1 MNLQDSYV
9 TLLILKTMIAQKDQ
23 ISLTDWQRINNRNVT
38 HLIAV
43 EFLHNLYN
51 RHLPKVN
58 SIRFRNTLTVW
69 KDGVA
74 NSYAPI
80 SEWKTLNKWV
90 GEKFIRLDKIFLSE
104 IENLI
109 TIDRSFIENF
119 LKEINQQ
126 NINNLDNIDLG
137 LLLMHLQ
144 DFTLGDIYKINVVQ
158 LEYPLNNTLL
168 KLLEKYEKNPAKRVK
183 FLSEIIAP
191 GVLTESQLEQIEF
204 LKILKYGQINK
215 IKNPTEDKS
224 MHRKLIQHADKYRFM
239 HCAYG
244 ENPAT
249 IDDYINKYK
258 EAYPNKLES
267 DQVVVQRVKDLK
279 KNSER
284 VLTNLKDEK
293 IKVLAQLMGRIG
305 TFRDKN
311 KAYLGQTIKYRLMIL
326 DEITKRNLET
336 RDNLNY
342 YLTEELLELL
352 SSGNK
357 ISQKIIT
364 KRKTEGVTLIRS
376 EYLVNK
382 YTIIK
387 KSEVGTKIK
396 SLSGICASQG
406 MSKGVC
412 KVVFNKKDAVKVK
425 KGDILV
431 AIGTDFDLL
440 EAMHLSA
447 GIITEEGG
455 LLSHASVVS
464 REMKKPCCIGVK
476 DATRILKDGMYVELD
491 ATKGVIKILK

>member
-1 MNLQDSYV
+1 
-9 TLLILKTMIAQKDQ
+9 MIAQKDH
-23 ISLTDWQRINNRNVT
+23 ISLSDWQRINNRNVT

-80 SEWKTLNKWV
+80 SEWKVLNKWV
-90 GEKFIRLDKIFLSE
+90 GEKFLRLDEIFISE

-109 TIDRSFIENF
+109 KIDRSFIENF
-119 LKEINQQ
+119 LKEINEHQ
-126 NINNLDNIDLG
+126 IDKLDNIDLG

-144 DFTLGDIYKINVVQ
+144 DFTLGEIYKINVVQ

-168 KLLEKYEKNPAKRVK
+168 KLLERYEKNLAKRVK

-191 GVLTESQLEQIEF
+191 GVLTESQIEQIDF
-204 LKILKYGQINK
+204 LKILQFGQINK
-215 IKNPTEDKS
+215 IKNPTKDKN
-224 MHRKLIQHADKYRFM
+224 MYKKLTQHADKYRFM

-244 ENPAT
+244 ESPSR
-249 IDDYINKYK
+249 IDDFIDKYK
-258 EAYPNKLES
+258 EAYLNKTES
-267 DQVVVQRVKDLK
+267 GQEVIQQVQELK
-279 KNSER
+279 KNSEK
-284 VLTNLKDEK
+284 VLNNLKDEK
-293 IKVLAQLMGRIG
+293 IKVLAQLMGKVG

-326 DEITKRNLET
+326 DEIAKRNIET

-342 YLTEELLELL
+342 YLIEELLELL
-352 SSGNK
+352 SSSNK
-357 ISQKIIT
+357 ISHRIIT
-364 KRKTEGVTLIRS
+364 KRKKEGVTLIRS

-382 YTIIK
+382 FTVVK
-387 KSEVGTKIK
+387 KSQIGTKIK

-406 MSKGVC
+406 VTKGVC
-412 KVVFNKKDAVKVK
+412 KIVFNKKDSLKVK

-431 AIGTDFDLL
+431 AIGTDFDFL
-440 EAMHLSA
+440 EAMHLSG

-464 REMKKPCCIGVK
+464 REMKKPCCISVK
-476 DATRILKDGMYVELD
+476 DATRILKDGMSIELD
-491 ATKGVIKILK
+491 ASNGVIKILK